1 MSYFE
6 DASLVMIPSGIKDQ
20 KVYSIKPTDG
30 SGDLTF
36 TRTGD
41 TATRVASN
49 GLIERVRTNTYL
61 YSNTFTDA
69 AWTNLRMNFTAAAAA
84 NPLTGTSDAFKA
96 IPDTDSGIH
105 AIRQS
110 IVYGVLS
117 IYAKKG
123 ENEKIGFRDDGDT
136 GFYATFNLNTGVLIE
151 KSASAL
157 ASITALSGGWYR
169 VQFAVPTSSSKLAGI
184 YFLDNAY
191 TSGSPVSNVYAGNGT
206 DGLFIYASQAE
217 TGDIATDYIATTSAA
232 VSVGPVANLPRLDY
246 SGGATCPSLLL
257 EPQRTNLA
265 KFSEQL
271 DNAAWIKN
279 DVTITANGTISPD
292 GTTNADIIVEGNGVA
307 TQHRL
312 QQGSLSASAGIHTLS
327 AYVKNIN
334 GTRKAYI
341 DGGTWGCFFDF
352 STLAVQTVGTGTA
365 TATAVGNG
373 WYRLVM
379 TGTTSY
385 TPTSIFIG
393 LATTNETYTGDGT
406 SSIAFWGAQFEL
418 GAYASSYINT
428 LGAAVTRGADSAYKT
443 GISSLFGTN
452 QGTFLMDFVYSDKSI
467 VYGQFLFDVT
477 DSTNYYRLLM
487 YSEGGGT
494 TYDEY
499 SLYDSDGGVVATY
512 NLYQNTRY
520 KIGVKYNSTAIYWYI
535 NGSLVGTGGAFGYQ
549 MAQIYLAQR
558 YSLAE
563 NVAINL
569 NQTLVFPTALTN
581 AQLAELTTI

>member
-1 MSYFE
+1 VGL
-6 DASLVMIPSGIKDQ
+6 LV
-20 KVYSIKPTDG
+20 
-30 SGDLTF
+30 
-36 TRTGD
+36 
-41 TATRVASN
+41 
-49 GLIERVRTNTYL
+49 
-61 YSNTFTDA
+61 
-69 AWTNLRMNFTAAAAA
+69 LR
-84 NPLTGTSDAFKA
+84 
-96 IPDTDSGIH
+96 
-105 AIRQS
+105 
-110 IVYGVLS
+110 
-117 IYAKKG
+117 
-123 ENEKIGFRDDGDT
+123 
-136 GFYATFNLNTGVLIE
+136 
-151 KSASAL
+151 
-157 ASITALSGGWYR
+157 
-169 VQFAVPTSSSKLAGI
+169 
-184 YFLDNAY
+184 
-191 TSGSPVSNVYAGNGT
+191 
-206 DGLFIYASQAE
+206 
-217 TGDIATDYIATTSAA
+217 
-232 VSVGPVANLPRLDY
+232 
-246 SGGATCPSLLL
+246 LLL

-428 LGAAVTRGADSAYKT
+428 LGSAVTRGEDDASKT
-443 GISSLFGTN
+443 GISSLIGVNGGSIFVEFDANGVNVVGANYLFDLSDGTN
-452 QGTFLMDFVYSDKSI
+452 FDANRISMYWTSSSDL
-467 VYGQFLFDVT
+467 VLFYG
-477 DSTNYYRLLM
+477 Y
-487 YSEGGGT
+487 GGT
-494 TYDEY
+494 YTSEAYT
-499 SLYDSDGGVVATY
+499 SSIATTKKVGVRWT
-512 NLYQNTRY
+512 
-520 KIGVKYNSTAIYWYI
+520 STQIQAVI
-535 NGSLVGTGGAFGYQ
+535 NGV
-549 MAQIYLAQR
+549 AQTAVTYGNSSPTKLNIASRFNNIEQLA
-558 YSLAE
+558 
-563 NVAINL
+563 L
-569 NQTLVFPTALTN
+569 NAKQCILFNTTLTA